1 MVIEWICPT
10 VFSAAILLLTIGKLY
25 QKASAGVAL
34 YDSELVVVL
43 YRDGLCHYVLILC
56 LLTWTVICWT
66 VLPMTYMLTG
76 FYILWAVLAVAI
88 TRLQVNL
95 IKASVPQRINE
106 QEDGGDYSHR
116 MNTIRPFRGDHQQY
130 AQPTSA
136 PTFDVIVIS
145 REFV

>member
-1 MVIEWICPT
+1 MDCVIT
-10 VFSAAILLLTIGKLY
+10 
-25 QKASAGVAL
+25 
-34 YDSELVVVL
+34 
-43 YRDGLCHYVLILC
+43 
-56 LLTWTVICWT
+56 
-66 VLPMTYMLTG
+66 
-76 FYILWAVLAVAI
+76 ILWAVLAVAI

-116 MNTIRPFRGDHQQY
+116 MNTIRPFRGGHQQY